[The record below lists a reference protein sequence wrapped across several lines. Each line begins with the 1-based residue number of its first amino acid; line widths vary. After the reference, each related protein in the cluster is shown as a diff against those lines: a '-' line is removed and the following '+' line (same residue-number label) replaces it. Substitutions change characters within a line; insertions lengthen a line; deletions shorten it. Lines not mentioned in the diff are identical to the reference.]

1 MIKEV
6 VVKCYNRIG
15 VEGMIL
21 EVVDGCSNVYE
32 LNDFK
37 EYEVIIDN
45 YFNVRMR
52 IKKGRVVFFWD
63 MKIELFF
70 N

>member
-52 IKKGRVVFFWD
+52 IKKGRVVFF
-63 MKIELFF
+63 
-70 N
+70 